1 MKKNLIALSI
11 LLLWTVVFTPFSQAT
26 DYDLEDQLEFQAYQ
40 EAKAANPNLTP
51 AEFDAQQDL
60 LEDQRERAAYQ
71 AQMQAQSQTQV
82 QTAAQTQPQTSTDVS
97 SSQTQVS
104 TATSGDVIEQTLG
117 AVDFFAQGT
126 CELNGQIVPCQELY
140 QQTKAVLANV
150 PFVNSI
156 LQNPAPLLTT
166 LLVIAVISA
175 IIGLLSLVF
184 RVMMLVD
191 AFQNEEENRFLW
203 LIILIITGIIGAIV
217 YYFLVKRPRSWAQK
231 NQKTETQSRSHQ
243 EIVDID

>member
-11 LLLWTVVFTPFSQAT
+11 LLLWAVVFTPFSQAS

-40 EAKAANPNLTP
+40 EAKAANPNITP

-60 LEDQRERAAYQ
+60 LEEQRERAAYQ
-71 AQMQAQSQTQV
+71 AQSQTQV
-82 QTAAQTQPQTSTDVS
+82 QTVTQTQPQTSTDVS

-166 LLVIAVISA
+166 LLVIMVISA
-175 IIGLLSLVF
+175 IIGVLSLVF

-191 AFQNEEENRFLW
+191 AFQNEEENRLLW

-231 NQKTETQSRSHQ
+231 NKKPDTQPRSHQ